1 MSWFPLNVRSTYSL
15 LRGIMSASQIAE
27 RCIELGLPGCALVD
41 NSTLA
46 CVVDFIKEMEKKKLK
61 WIIGC
66 EFNVIDND
74 TITPIILYAKNLD
87 GWKELVRLVSLAN
100 HPDNF
105 KKIPLIKPSD
115 IDITKPI
122 IIINPTIDT
131 SGIFQEICYA
141 KKEDAIDQRVVLCS
155 YMNTTLRKYTTVI
168 QKYPEIHKF
177 FESNEFFMK
186 STDEIL
192 KEHSQDDID
201 LNNKLANQCETYN
214 IFSNP
219 MLPKFPCPN
228 NISELEYLTQ
238 LTRRGWQQKVVTK
251 VLKSKHEEYGA
262 RVREELSIMKEANL
276 AGYLLIVE
284 DIIAEFKKRGYLLGS
299 GRGSIGGSLVAYLI
313 GLTCVDSIEYDL
325 LFSRFYNRGRNTPG
339 HIALPDIDTDF
350 PKCAREAVI
359 EYIKN
364 KYGHDCVAHISTY
377 GGMKGRG
384 AMKDVLRAHEACDFA
399 EMNRITEHIP
409 DEAKIADQLQELE
422 DAGEDAT
429 IIDWALTNRAAKL
442 KEWCWK
448 DENGQLQ
455 GRFAKLFEQAIRLEG
470 TKRNRGKHAAGV
482 IISPVPLHT
491 ICPMVY
497 DKDSKELICGMEF
510 EKLEALGLV
519 KLDILG
525 IALLDKLMGINKLLK
540 GEDLNEI

>member
-1 MSWFPLNVRSTYSL
+1 MAWFPLNVRSTYSL
-15 LRGIMSASQIAE
+15 LHGIMSASQIAD
-27 RCIELGLPGCALVD
+27 RCVELGLSGCALVD

-46 CVVDFIKEMEKKKLK
+46 CAVDFVKEMEKKKLK

-66 EFNVIDND
+66 EFNVVDNEK
-74 TITPIILYAKNLD
+74 ITPIIIYAKNLN

-105 KKIPLIKPSD
+105 QKIPLLKPEH
-115 IDITKPI
+115 INITQNI
-122 IIINPTIDT
+122 IIINPTIDRP
-131 SGIFQEICYA
+131 GIFQEICYA
-141 KKEDAIDQRVVLCS
+141 KRGDAVDQRVVLCS

-168 QKYPEIHKF
+168 NKYPEVSKF
-177 FESNEFFMK
+177 FESNEFFMW
-186 STDEIL
+186 SIDEIL
-192 KEHSQDDID
+192 QKYSQEDID
-201 LNNKLANQCETYN
+201 VNNKLAEQCETYN

-219 MLPKFPCPN
+219 MLPKFTCPN
-228 NISELEYLTQ
+228 EISELEYLTQ
-238 LTRRGWQQKVVTK
+238 LTRNGWKNKIATK
-251 VLKSKHEEYGA
+251 VPKSKHEEYGV
-262 RVREELSIMKEANL
+262 RVREELAIMKEANL

-284 DIIAEFKKRGYLLGS
+284 DIITEFKKRGYLLGS

-313 GLTCVDSIEYDL
+313 GLTCIDSIEYDL
-325 LFSRFYNRGRNTPG
+325 LFSRFYNKGRNTPG

-350 PKCAREAVI
+350 PKCAREQVI
-359 EYIKN
+359 EYLKN

-384 AMKDVLRAHEACDFA
+384 AIKDVLRAHEACDFA

-422 DAGEDAT
+422 EEGENAT
-429 IIDWALTNRAAKL
+429 ILDWALTNKADQL

-470 TKRNRGKHAAGV
+470 TKRNRGRHAAGV
-482 IISPVPLHT
+482 IISPTPLHT
-491 ICPMVY
+491 VCPMIY

-519 KLDILG
+519 KIDILG
-525 IALLDKLMGINKLLK
+525 IALLDKLMGVNKLLQ
-540 GEDLNEI
+540 GADLNEI